1 MEGIVM
7 VTDNKRPNAAL
18 INREWLE
25 AATSVLDRKTLSEA
39 VLCACEYVLYGRIN
53 QSVGGSLGVVLA
65 MIKPALDSDI
75 AKYNERCARNA
86 ANARSQSQRV
96 AASGTQSQRV
106 GANTTTTPTTTTTT
120 TPTTTPS
127 LSPEKGEEREKWLI
141 YGYFW
146 STGSKAVAD
155 ELSAFWSYY
164 ESLGWKNNKG
174 AEIVSKVAAARMW
187 RRQFETGNAPDGA
200 ETWFKAL
207 QTCPVPDVN
216 VWKGY
221 AGAERIDDHAVVRVR
236 FNSKFVDDLRSAVP
250 TLERSLCSMWRVPA
264 VVWEHV
270 Q

>member
-1 MEGIVM
+1 ME
-7 VTDNKRPNAAL
+7 TDNKRPNAAL
-18 INREWLE
+18 INREWY
-25 AATSVLDRKTLSEA
+25 AAAKSVLNANQLGQLLVK
-39 VLCACEYVLYGRIN
+39 ACEYVFA
-53 QSVGGSLGVVLA
+53 GGDGVQYDTFVTMAFA
-65 MIKPALDSDI
+65 MVKPALDSDI

-106 GANTTTTPTTTTTT
+106 GANTTTTTTPTTTTTT
-120 TPTTTPS
+120 TTTQS
-127 LSPEKGEEREKWLI
+127 LSPESSEEKEKWLI

-187 RRQFETGNAPDGA
+187 RRQFETGNVPNGA
-200 ETWFKAL
+200 NAWFKAL
-207 QTCPVPDVN
+207 QSCAVPDIN
-216 VWKGY
+216 VWKGF
-221 AGAERIDDHAVVRVR
+221 AGAEKINDTAIVRVR
-236 FNSKFVDDLRSAVP
+236 FNSKFIDDLRSAVP
-250 TLERSLCSMWRVPA
+250 TLERSLCSMWSVLWIK
-264 VVWEHV
+264 WEQV

>member
-1 MEGIVM
+1 ME
-7 VTDNKRPNAAL
+7 TDNKRPNAAL
-18 INREWLE
+18 INREWFE
-25 AATSVLDRKTLSEA
+25 SAKSVLSADGLGRLLVTACNYVIFGELEPKLSGTE
-39 VLCACEYVLYGRIN
+39 
-53 QSVGGSLGVVLA
+53 GVVFA
-65 MIKPALDSDI
+65 MIRPALDSDI
-75 AKYNERCARNA
+75 AKYNERCARNS

-106 GANTTTTPTTTTTT
+106 GANTTTTSTTTS
-120 TPTTTPS
+120 TTTPS

-221 AGAERIDDHAVVRVR
+221 AGAERVEDRAVVRVR

-250 TLERSLCSMWRVPA
+250 TLERSLCSMWRVQK
-264 VVWEHV
+264 VDWEHV

>member
-1 MEGIVM
+1 ME
-7 VTDNKRPNAAL
+7 TDNKRPNAAL
-18 INREWLE
+18 INREWFD
-25 AATSVLDRKTLSEA
+25 AASSVLGVEQLGIVLVNACRYVFGLDQYAGMTA
-39 VLCACEYVLYGRIN
+39 VQGAVM
-53 QSVGGSLGVVLA
+53 A

-106 GANTTTTPTTTTTT
+106 DANTTTTTT
-120 TPTTTPS
+120 TTSTTTTTTTPS
-127 LSPEKGEEREKWLI
+127 LSPEKSEEREKWLI

-187 RRQFETGNAPDGA
+187 RRQYETGNAPNGA
-200 ETWFKAL
+200 EVWFKAL

-250 TLERSLCSMWRVPA
+250 TLERSLCSMWKVQA
-264 VVWEHV
+264 VDWENV